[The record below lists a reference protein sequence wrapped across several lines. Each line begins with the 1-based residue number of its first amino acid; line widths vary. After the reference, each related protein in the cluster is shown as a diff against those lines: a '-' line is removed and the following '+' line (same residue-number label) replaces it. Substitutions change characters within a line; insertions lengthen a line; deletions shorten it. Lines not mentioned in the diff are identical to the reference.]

1 MPRKTGK
8 RRHIP
13 QRTCVACR
21 EILPKRSLIRI
32 VRSPQGVVIDPTGK
46 LAGRGAYL
54 HLQQSCWESG
64 LKGALAS
71 ALKTELTPEERERLM
86 NYAVSLP
93 GDNPIMDE

>member
-1 MPRKTGK
+1 MPRRAGK

-21 EILPKRSLIRI
+21 EVLSKRLMVRI
-32 VRSPQGVVIDPTGK
+32 VRSSQGVVIDPTGK

-54 HLQQSCWESG
+54 HVQRSCWESG

-71 ALKTELTPEERERLM
+71 ALKTELTPEERKRLM

-93 GDNPIMDE
+93 

>member
-21 EILPKRSLIRI
+21 EILPKRSMIRI
-32 VRSPQGVVIDPTGK
+32 VRSPQGVVIDRTGK
-46 LAGRGAYL
+46 VAGRGAYL
-54 HLQQSCWESG
+54 HVQRSCWESG

-71 ALKTELTPEERERLM
+71 ALKTEFTPEERERLM

-93 GDNPIMDE
+93 D